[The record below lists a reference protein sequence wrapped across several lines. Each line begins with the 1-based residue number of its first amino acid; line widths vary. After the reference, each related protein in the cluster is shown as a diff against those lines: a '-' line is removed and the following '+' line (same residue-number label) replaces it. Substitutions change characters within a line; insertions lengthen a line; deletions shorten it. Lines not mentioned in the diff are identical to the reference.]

1 MRFIAVCFIF
11 YLSLSAVSVFA
22 QIDSLKVTVTVLDSY
37 TKRPMSGVSVIN
49 PKTSLTLSTDARGEV
64 QPDMSH
70 HDTLFLF
77 YPGYK
82 TVRFSLGD
90 SLTKKEYALRFSL
103 DPLVTGLSQS
113 VIIKAPKTLEQIE
126 EDRKKMGIT
135 PRELDRPELSFTS
148 PISAI
153 YELLSGRAKE
163 REKLKEQMKDDEF
176 RKIFKELLRYYNE
189 NGLTDLPERNF
200 EEFITYCNLPPD
212 FLKYSTD
219 YEITKTVIGLYNKYG
234 RESGIIK

>member
-1 MRFIAVCFIF
+1 MRLAAIGFLICF
-11 YLSLSAVSVFA
+11 LSSSVVE
-22 QIDSLKVTVTVLDSY
+22 QQDSLKVKVTVLDSY

-82 TVRFSLGD
+82 TIRFSLGD

-103 DPLVTGLSQS
+103 DPLVTGLSQN

-135 PRELDRPELSFTS
+135 PRELERPSLSFSS

-189 NGLTDLPERNF
+189 NGLTDLPEKDF
-200 EEFITYCNLPPD
+200 EEFISYCNLPPD
-212 FLKYSTD
+212 FLKYGTD
-219 YEITKTVIGLYNKYG
+219 YEITKTVIAMYNKYG